1 MWAQTRPHR
10 MKGRAVAVRLRVD
23 RRGRSRAR
31 DLHLSGFVPGIHLR
45 VAGRADAMDLD
56 DRFLGKP
63 PVVVHGRRYPEEV
76 PGDIALALAL
86 VDAVAVPE
94 VYTAGDDSDVLVNWV
109 EVRRHLVVRGEPEA
123 VDERTGL
130 ARTAVDGRQLDA
142 REGRKVSPL
151 RVVRKRRHWGRS
163 ERRRPEHHRYKQEH
177 DRRSSHGHLQG
188 A

>member
-1 MWAQTRPHR
+1 MLLETRREAIIDLATEGDRLGYDGFFMPEAW
-10 MKGRAVAVRLRVD
+10 GRFGSGSRRRTARATAGGWVGRVRR
-23 RRGRSRAR
+23 RAR

-56 DRFLGKP
+56 DRFLRKP

-142 REGRKVSPL
+142 REGRK
-151 RVVRKRRHWGRS
+151 
-163 ERRRPEHHRYKQEH
+163 
-177 DRRSSHGHLQG
+177 
-188 A
+188 